1 MAKNGSIVSFTA
13 DELAA
18 QRQFGEDRTDWA
30 RVDAKT
36 EVELTADT
44 GSDAAWQGIPENWH
58 EQARAAAGPLMRP
71 QENKQLVSVRYDA
84 DVLTF
89 FKGQGRGWQARMNAV
104 LRSFMESQQG
114 RR

>member
-1 MAKNGSIVSFTA
+1 MARKERTVSYSA

-18 QRQFGEDRTDWA
+18 MQERGEDRTDWA

-36 EVELTADT
+36 EAALAADT
-44 GSDAAWQGIPENWH
+44 AGDPAWKSIPETWYQ
-58 EQARAAAGPLMRP
+58 QARAASGPLVSP
-71 QENKQLVSVRYDA
+71 KENKRLVSVRYDA
-84 DVLTF
+84 DVLNF
-89 FKGQGRGWQARMNAV
+89 FKGQGRGWQGRMNAV